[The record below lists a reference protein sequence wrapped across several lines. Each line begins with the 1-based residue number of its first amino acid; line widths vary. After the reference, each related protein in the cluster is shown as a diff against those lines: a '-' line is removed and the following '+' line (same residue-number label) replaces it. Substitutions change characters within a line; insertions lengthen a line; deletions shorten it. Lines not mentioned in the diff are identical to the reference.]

1 MRLRAT
7 PWFIEENTMRILI
20 LGAGKMGS
28 FFTDVLSFKHET
40 AVFDINPQ
48 KLRFMYNCYRFTDV
62 KEIAEFKPELVIN
75 AATVKYTLDAFN
87 QVLPVL
93 PKDCIISDIASV
105 KTGLKEF
112 YETSGFRYVST
123 HPMFGPTFANLDKLS
138 TENAII
144 ISEGD
149 YMGKIFFKDLYQNL
163 GLNIFEYTFDEH
175 DETVAYSLSIPFVS
189 TFVFAAVMKHQDAP
203 GTTFK
208 RHMAIAK
215 GVLNEDDY
223 LLQEILFN
231 PRTPAQVEGIRT
243 ELNDLLDIISKKDAE
258 GMKAYLTKI
267 RQKIK

>member
-1 MRLRAT
+1 
-7 PWFIEENTMRILI
+7 MRILI

-28 FFTDVLSFKHET
+28 FFNDVLCLQHET
-40 AVFDINPQ
+40 AVYDVDP
-48 KLRFMYNCYRFTDV
+48 KRLRFMYHTCRFTELE
-62 KEIAEFKPELVIN
+62 EIREFKPELVIN
-75 AATVKYTLDAFN
+75 AVTVKYTLSAFE
-87 QVLPVL
+87 QVLPLL
-93 PKDCIISDIASV
+93 PADCIISDIASV
-105 KTGLKEF
+105 KTGLHEF
-112 YETSGFRYVST
+112 YEGCGFRYVST
-123 HPMFGPTFANLDKLS
+123 HPMFGPTFANLDQLS

-149 YMGKIFFKDLYQNL
+149 YLGKIFFKDLYHQL
-163 GLNIFEYTFDEH
+163 GLNIFEYTFDGH

-231 PRTPAQVEGIRT
+231 PRTPKQVERIRT
-243 ELNDLLDIISKKDAE
+243 ELNELLDIISDKDADR
-258 GMKAYLTKI
+258 MRAYLTKI
-267 RQKIK
+267 RKNLK